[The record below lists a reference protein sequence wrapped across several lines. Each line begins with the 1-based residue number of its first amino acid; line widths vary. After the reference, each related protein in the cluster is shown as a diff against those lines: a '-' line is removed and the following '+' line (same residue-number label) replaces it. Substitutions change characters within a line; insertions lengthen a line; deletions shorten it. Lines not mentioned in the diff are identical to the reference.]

1 MKKQVKD
8 QVVKL
13 VNEMNEFNVNAGF
26 DAYVIRWDMYKRG
39 CYSSTEDI
47 KITNKIKTA
56 GDMLNIRMIDH
67 IIMGDDNYY
76 SFHDNGLI

>member
-13 VNEMNEFNVNAGF
+13 VNEMNEFNVYAGF

-39 CYSSTEDI
+39 CYYVEIDYDI
-47 KITNKIKTA
+47 FYSLDLKELLKVINENDLIFTLGRSCT
-56 GDMLNIRMIDH
+56 GCRM
-67 IIMGDDNYY
+67 
-76 SFHDNGLI
+76 FLQ